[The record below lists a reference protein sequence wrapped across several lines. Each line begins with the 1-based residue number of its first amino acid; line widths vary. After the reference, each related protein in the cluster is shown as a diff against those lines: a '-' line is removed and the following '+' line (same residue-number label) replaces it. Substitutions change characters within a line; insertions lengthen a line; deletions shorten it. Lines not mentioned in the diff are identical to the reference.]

1 MCCSPVRKLRAPPGR
16 APPSAQSDR
25 DALMSIAL
33 LNGRVLRADT
43 FVRGQGVLIEQGRI
57 VDVLPADDARCRSAE
72 PYDLGGGLL
81 LPGFIDLQVNGGG
94 GVLFNDAPSVES
106 IRAIGAA
113 HRRFGTTAFLPTL
126 ISADLD
132 IVARA
137 IAAVRGAI
145 AAGVPGVL
153 GIHIEGPFLNAARK
167 GVHDPAKLREL
178 DPSALGLLTSLHGGR
193 TLVTLAPEMTTPQL
207 IEQLVAAGVVVSAGH
222 TNASYAEIRAALAH
236 GLSGFTH
243 LFNAMSPLTG
253 REPGVVGAAL
263 DDQRSWCGIIVDG
276 EHTDP
281 VVLRIALRFKPHDRF
296 VLVTDA
302 MPSVGTSQGWFE
314 LQGRR
319 ITVRGQACWDED
331 GRLAGSNI
339 DMASCVRNAVAML
352 GVSLPQAVRMASQVP
367 AEFLG
372 VAQDYGQIAAGQR
385 ANLVLA
391 DDELNV
397 CETWIDGQSSRELTQ
412 T

>member
-1 MCCSPVRKLRAPPGR
+1 MSL
-16 APPSAQSDR
+16 
-25 DALMSIAL
+25 ALI
-33 LNGRVLRADT
+33 NGRVLRADR
-43 FVRGQGVLIEQGRI
+43 FVRGQCVLIEQGRI
-57 VDVLPADDARCRSAE
+57 FDVLPATDARCRAAE
-72 PYDLGGGLL
+72 RYDLGGGLL

-126 ISADLD
+126 ISADLE
-132 IVARA
+132 IVAHA

-178 DPSALGLLTSLHGGR
+178 DPSALGLLTSLRDGR

-207 IEQLVAAGVVVSAGH
+207 IQQLVAAGVVVSAGH
-222 TNASYAEIRAALAH
+222 TNATYAEIRAALAH

-243 LFNAMSPLTG
+243 LFNAMSQLTG
-253 REPGVVGAAL
+253 REPGAVGAAL
-263 DDQRSWCGIIVDG
+263 DDQGSWCGIIVDG

-281 VVLRIALRFKPHDRF
+281 VVLRIALRCKPHDRF

-302 MPSVGTSQGWFE
+302 MPSVGTNQSSFE

-319 ITVRGQACWDED
+319 VIVRDQTCVDED
-331 GRLAGSNI
+331 GRLAGSNL

-352 GVSLPQAVRMASQVP
+352 GVSLPQAVRMATQIP

-372 VAQDYGQIAAGQR
+372 VAAEYGRIAAGQR

-391 DDELNV
+391 DDALNV
-397 CETWIDGQSSRELTQ
+397 RETWIDGRSSRDSLQ
-412 T
+412 PSPAPGS

>member
-1 MCCSPVRKLRAPPGR
+1 MSL
-16 APPSAQSDR
+16 
-25 DALMSIAL
+25 ALI
-33 LNGRVLRADT
+33 NGRVLRADS
-43 FVRGQGVLIEQGRI
+43 FVRGQCVLIEQGRI
-57 VDVLPADDARCRSAE
+57 VGVLPVTDARCRAAE

-113 HRRFGTTAFLPTL
+113 HRRFGTTGFLPTL
-126 ISADLD
+126 ISADLE

-153 GIHIEGPFLNAARK
+153 GIHIEGPFLNVARK

-178 DPSALGLLTSLHGGR
+178 DPSALGLLTSLREGR
-193 TLVTLAPEMTTPQL
+193 TLVTLAPEMTTPEL
-207 IEQLVAAGVVVSAGH
+207 IQQLVAAGVVVSAGH
-222 TNASYAEIRAALAH
+222 TNASYAEVRAALAH

-243 LFNAMSPLTG
+243 LFNAMSQLTG
-253 REPGVVGAAL
+253 REPGTVGAAL

-281 VVLRIALRFKPHDRF
+281 VVLRIALRCKPHDRF

-302 MPSVGTSQGWFE
+302 MPSVGTNQASFE

-319 ITVRGQACWDED
+319 ILVRGQACVDED
-331 GRLAGSNI
+331 GRLAGSNL

-352 GVSLPQAVRMASQVP
+352 GVPLPQAVRMASRTP

-372 VAQDYGQIAAGQR
+372 VAAEYGRIAAGQR
-385 ANLVLA
+385 ANLVLT
-391 DDELNV
+391 DDALNV
-397 CETWIDGQSSRELTQ
+397 RETWIDGRSSRETLQ
-412 T
+412 PSAAPGS

>member
-1 MCCSPVRKLRAPPGR
+1 MSL
-16 APPSAQSDR
+16 
-25 DALMSIAL
+25 ALI
-33 LNGRVLRADT
+33 NGRVLRADS
-43 FVRGQGVLIEQGRI
+43 FVRGQCVLIEQGRI
-57 VDVLPADDARCRSAE
+57 LAVLPAEDARCRAAE
-72 PYDLGGGLL
+72 HYDLGEGLL

-137 IAAVRGAI
+137 ITAVRGAI

-153 GIHIEGPFLNAARK
+153 GIHIEGPFLSAARK

-178 DPSALGLLTSLHGGR
+178 DPSALGLLTSLRNGQ

-207 IEQLVAAGVVVSAGH
+207 IQQLVAAGVVVSAGH
-222 TNASYAEIRAALAH
+222 TNATYAEIHAALAH

-243 LFNAMSPLTG
+243 LFNAMSQLTG
-253 REPGVVGAAL
+253 REPGAVGAAL
-263 DDQRSWCGIIVDG
+263 DDQGSWCGIIVDG
-276 EHTDP
+276 EHTAP
-281 VVLRIALRFKPHDRF
+281 VVLRIALRCKPHDRF
-296 VLVTDA
+296 LLVTDA
-302 MPSVGTSQGWFE
+302 MPSVGTNRSSFE

-319 ITVRGQACWDED
+319 IMVRGQTCVDED
-331 GRLAGSNI
+331 GRLAGSNL

-352 GVSLPQAVRMASQVP
+352 GVPLAQAVRMASQIP

-372 VAQDYGQIAAGQR
+372 VASQYGRIAAGQR
-385 ANLVLA
+385 ANLVLT
-391 DDELNV
+391 DDALTV
-397 CETWIDGQSSRELTQ
+397 RETWIDGRSSRETLQ
-412 T
+412 PSPAPGS

>member
-1 MCCSPVRKLRAPPGR
+1 MSL
-16 APPSAQSDR
+16 
-25 DALMSIAL
+25 ALI
-33 LNGRVLRADT
+33 NGRVLRADS
-43 FVRGQGVLIEQGRI
+43 FVRGQCVLIEQGRI
-57 VDVLPADDARCRSAE
+57 VDVLPATDARCRAAE
-72 PYDLGGGLL
+72 QYDLGGGLL

-126 ISADLD
+126 ISADLEV
-132 IVARA
+132 VARA
-137 IAAVRGAI
+137 IAAVRAAI

-153 GIHIEGPFLNAARK
+153 GIHIEGPFLNVARK

-178 DPSALGLLTSLHGGR
+178 DPSALGLLTSLQDGR
-193 TLVTLAPEMTTPQL
+193 TLVTLAPEMTTPEL
-207 IEQLVAAGVVVSAGH
+207 IRQLVAAGVVVSAGH
-222 TNASYAEIRAALAH
+222 TNASYAEIHAALAH

-243 LFNAMSPLTG
+243 LFNAMSQLTP
-253 REPGVVGAAL
+253 REPGTVGAAL
-263 DDQRSWCGIIVDG
+263 DDQGSWCGIIVDG

-281 VVLRIALRFKPHDRF
+281 VVLRIALRCKPHDRF

-302 MPSVGTSQGWFE
+302 MPSVGTSQPSFE

-319 ITVRGQACWDED
+319 ILVRGQACVDED
-331 GRLAGSNI
+331 GRLAGSNL

-352 GVSLPQAVRMASQVP
+352 GVPLPQAVRMASQTP

-372 VAQDYGQIAAGQR
+372 VAAEYGRIAAGQR
-385 ANLVLA
+385 ANLVLT
-391 DDELNV
+391 DDTLNV
-397 CETWIDGQSSRELTQ
+397 RETWIDGRSSRETLQ
-412 T
+412 PSAAPGS